1 MAVFTGKQ
9 ILRAVFTNN
18 TNDTIEVVYN
28 HKEDGEPPEY
38 ISVWVPATNP
48 TNSELIGL
56 KDEGWSFDR
65 IQRETH
71 ALLEQQKQA
80 YEARLYKVV
89 ESKVKEQLEHYYQ
102 IVNEEAN
109 ARIKTE
115 VDKYY
120 QIVNEEANAR
130 IKEEVDKY
138 YQMVN
143 EEANARIKTE
153 VDKYYQ
159 IVNEEA
165 NARIKEEVD
174 RYYQIVNEELNAEA
188 NARIKTE
195 VDRYYQIVNEEA
207 TARVK
212 QELDKYYQEADVK
225 VKQNLDSYYQ
235 EADQKLA
242 HARERIA
249 QIYDSR
255 YNEMLDAGPTVTTN
269 ILQALLDNNTDED
282 VIFKTKL
289 AIFDLQQ
296 IKDLKDRALK
306 QKIRTAKTLAELL
319 GALHVALADK

>member
-38 ISVWVPATNP
+38 ISVWVPATDP

-71 ALLEQQKQA
+71 LLLEQQKQA

-89 ESKVKEQLEHYYQ
+89 ESKVKEQLEHYYKV
-102 IVNEEAN
+102 VNEEVHAEAN
-109 ARIKTE
+109 ARIKEE
-115 VDKYY
+115 VDRYY
-120 QIVNEEANAR
+120 QIINEEANAR

-138 YQMVN
+138 YQ
-143 EEANARIKTE
+143 
-153 VDKYYQ
+153 

-165 NARIKEEVD
+165 N
-174 RYYQIVNEELNAEA
+174 
-188 NARIKTE
+188 
-195 VDRYYQIVNEEA
+195 
-207 TARVK
+207 ARVK

-235 EADQKLA
+235 EADQKIKD
-242 HARERIA
+242 ARERIA

-255 YNEMLDAGPTVTTN
+255 YNEMLDTGPAVTTS
-269 ILQALLDNNTDED
+269 ILQAVLDNNTDED

-319 GALHVALADK
+319 GALHVALVDK